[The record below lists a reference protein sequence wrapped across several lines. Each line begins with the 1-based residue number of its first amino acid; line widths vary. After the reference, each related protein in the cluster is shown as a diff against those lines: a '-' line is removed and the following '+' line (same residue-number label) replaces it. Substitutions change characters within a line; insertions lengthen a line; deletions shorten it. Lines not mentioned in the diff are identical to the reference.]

1 MNKLYFSMEKNITP
15 LWYTTTSFDHLIKFK
30 INVNYIIK

>member
-1 MNKLYFSMEKNITP
+1 MEKNIT
-15 LWYTTTSFDHLIKFK
+15 LAWWYNTTWDNQIGK